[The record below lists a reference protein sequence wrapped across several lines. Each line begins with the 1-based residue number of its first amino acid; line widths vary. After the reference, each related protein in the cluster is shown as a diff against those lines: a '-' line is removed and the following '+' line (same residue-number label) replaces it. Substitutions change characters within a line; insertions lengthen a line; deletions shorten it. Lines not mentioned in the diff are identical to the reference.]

1 MKKLRYFFFV
11 LTVAGIAISASLN
24 KTANTVDLTANF
36 SFGDPAIESINTMSF
51 GPEGILFI
59 GDSKNAAI
67 YALDTQD
74 KARKEKG
81 GEIRIEQFDE
91 KIATTLGTTVD
102 DIKITDMAVNPISK
116 MPYFSISTMDGTPV
130 VLRLNGE
137 SLENVSLKGVR
148 YSEIKINQPIGEA
161 VMDKWDRP
169 QRVWSISDLKYHDGK
184 VMVSGLSNKEFASTF
199 RSIPFPFT
207 DNQIA
212 ASLEIWHAAHG
223 AFETHAPIKTFDI
236 INLEGTDY
244 LMASY
249 TCTPLV
255 LFPLD
260 ELKDG
265 VHKKGRTVAE
275 LGAGN
280 SPLDMISYE
289 KEGKKYFLM
298 SNNNRPVMR
307 FDYSDIANF
316 KETLTEPVEEFAVAA
331 GVPYDNLPF
340 PHVLQMDLLD
350 KENVLYVQR
359 TADGDVLLRSRSTKW
374 M

>member
-1 MKKLRYFFFV
+1 MKKLYYLFFV
-11 LTVAGIAISASLN
+11 LAMAFVAISASSN
-24 KTANTVDLTANF
+24 DTAKTSNFTADF
-36 SFGDPAIESINTMSF
+36 TFGDPSITSINAMSF
-51 GPEGILFI
+51 GPEGILFV
-59 GDSKNAAI
+59 GDSKKATI
-67 YALDTQD
+67 YALDTGD

-81 GEIRIEQFDE
+81 GEIRIEGFDN
-91 KIATTLGTTVD
+91 KIAAALGTTAD
-102 DIKITDMAVNPISK
+102 NIKITDMAVNPISK
-116 MPYFSISTMDGTPV
+116 IPYFSISTVDGTAV
-130 VLRLNGE
+130 LLRLNGE
-137 SLENVSLKGVR
+137 NLENVAINAVS
-148 YSEIKINQPIGEA
+148 YSKIEINNPIGED
-161 VMDKWDRP
+161 VKDRWDRP
-169 QRVWSISDLKYHDGK
+169 KRVWSISDLKYHDGK

-199 RSIPFPFT
+199 RSIPFPFK
-207 DNQIA
+207 DSQMA

-223 AFETHAPIKTFDI
+223 AYETHAPIKTFDVI
-236 INLEGTDY
+236 TLEGTDY

-255 LFPLD
+255 LFPMA
-260 ELKDG
+260 ELKEG
-265 VHKKGRTVAE
+265 VHNKGRTVAE

-289 KEGKKYFLM
+289 KGGKQYFLM

-316 KETLTEPVEEFAVAA
+316 KETLTEPVEEFAVAT

-350 KENVLYVQR
+350 SENVLYVQR